1 MALGNLNL
9 RVSKQDFVNRIE
21 LITQKMNALDDVI
34 QKYGEARNNLDQFVE
49 EGDSTYQ
56 QWIERIDANVT
67 ACRKARAALDESR
80 QKLQTTVDQMEGV
93 NSQIANL
100 VQTGTEAAKSTV
112 EAAIRVAPYL

>member
-1 MALGNLNL
+1 MALGSLNL

-21 LITQKMNALDDVI
+21 LIQQKMNALDDVI

-56 QWIERIDANVT
+56 QWVERIDANVT

-80 QKLQTTVDQMEGV
+80 QKLQETVNQMEGIS
-93 NSQIANL
+93 SQIAQT
-100 VQTGTEAAKSTV
+100 VQAGTDAAKSTV